1 LKPPVPGCIVHFQ
14 ALHVGRIIT
23 ESHGMD
29 CAGTGPNSPVHRYA
43 VMGSGHGYVANEPHT
58 LFSSVPGSQQ
68 VISSSSSSSSPSSF
82 TSSSSFS
89 SSLLTGSLR
98 RHAMINKGLRQKFL
112 WAEERTLRSMQTHT
126 LSLVGHWRC
135 QLRHLHP
142 APFMPNFSR
151 PKCLTV
157 SSEGLADFRKQ
168 SVLSHVWR
176 KVGLLF
182 STYQDMASS
191 QCGNALAIRQPP
203 QH

>member
-1 LKPPVPGCIVHFQ
+1 
-14 ALHVGRIIT
+14 
-23 ESHGMD
+23 
-29 CAGTGPNSPVHRYA
+29 
-43 VMGSGHGYVANEPHT
+43 
-58 LFSSVPGSQQ
+58 
-68 VISSSSSSSSPSSF
+68 
-82 TSSSSFS
+82 
-89 SSLLTGSLR
+89 LTGSLR

-203 QH
+203 QHWALDINEAPGYTGRPGSEVFVALLISSGTWSETFDPEFQFRPTE